1 MGADMKLVGLA
12 ELVAGI
18 GDGAVLA
25 LPRTISGVAM
35 AATRALIRR
44 GVRGLELVCVP
55 TSGLQADLLIGAG
68 CVASLETSAVSLDE
82 YGPAPRF
89 SAAVAKGAITLKES
103 TCPAIHA
110 ALQAGEKG
118 LPFMPLRG
126 IIGSDILEH
135 RPDWKVIDNP
145 FGRDDPIV
153 ALPALRPE
161 LALFHAPRGDRHGT
175 VWLGLARELVT
186 LAHAAHGALVTVE
199 EVYDGNLLDDERL
212 APGTLSDLYVT
223 AVAEAPRGAWPLGL
237 AGRYDVDGE
246 HLAEY
251 ARLAADE
258 AGFARYLESYLGG
271 AEAAE

>member
-1 MGADMKLVGLA
+1 
-12 ELVAGI
+12 
-18 GDGAVLA
+18 
-25 LPRTISGVAM
+25 
-35 AATRALIRR
+35 
-44 GVRGLELVCVP
+44 
-55 TSGLQADLLIGAG
+55 
-68 CVASLETSAVSLDE
+68 
-82 YGPAPRF
+82 
-89 SAAVAKGAITLKES
+89 VAKGAIALKES

-153 ALPALRPE
+153 VLPALRPE
-161 LALFHAPRGDRHGT
+161 LALFHAPLGDRHGN
-175 VWLGLARELVT
+175 VWLGLVRELVT

-258 AGFARYLESYLGG
+258 AGFARYLERYLGG